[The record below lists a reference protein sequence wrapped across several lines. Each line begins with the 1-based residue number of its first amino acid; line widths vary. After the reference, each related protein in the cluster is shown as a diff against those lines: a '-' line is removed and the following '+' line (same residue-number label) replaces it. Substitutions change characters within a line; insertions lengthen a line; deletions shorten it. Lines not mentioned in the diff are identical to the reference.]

1 MSKVNQVSKENRG
14 HHDHFKVSEINS
26 GVFNADG
33 KLNVVAGDVNTCPK
47 CLKVYPFG
55 KQHWCEDGNLTANSN
70 ITMIQDWSPDGH
82 STEAYWRKRIA
93 EEQKIDKIR
102 ELAQSLADTDYR
114 GNPPPEHY
122 IAKKI
127 FDILDGN

>member
-33 KLNVVAGDVNTCPK
+33 KLNVVAGDVNTCHK
-47 CLKVYPFG
+47 CLKIYPFG

-127 FDILDGN
+127 FDILDGK

>member
-70 ITMIQDWSPDGH
+70 ITMVQDWSPEGH

-102 ELAQSLADTDYR
+102 ELAKSLANTDYR

-127 FDILDGN
+127 FDILDGK

>member
-1 MSKVNQVSKENRG
+1 MSKVNQVSKENKD
-14 HHDHFKVSEINS
+14 HHDHFKVSGINS

-55 KQHWCEDGNLTANSN
+55 KQHWCEDGNLTANIN
-70 ITMIQDWSPDGH
+70 ITMVQDWSPQGH

-93 EEQKIDKIR
+93 EEQKIEKIR
-102 ELAQSLADTDYR
+102 ELAKSLANTDYR

-127 FDILDGN
+127 FDILDGE

>member
-14 HHDHFKVSEINS
+14 HHDHFKVSDTNS
-26 GVFNADG
+26 GVYNADG
-33 KLNVVAGDVNTCPK
+33 KLNVVAVDVNTCHK

-70 ITMIQDWSPDGH
+70 ITMVQDWSPNGH

>member
-93 EEQKIDKIR
+93 EEQKIEKIR
-102 ELAQSLADTDYR
+102 ELAKSLANTDYR

-127 FDILDGN
+127 LDILDGN

>member
-47 CLKVYPFG
+47 CLEVYPFG

-93 EEQKIDKIR
+93 EEQKIEKIR
-102 ELAQSLADTDYR
+102 ELAKSLANTDYR

>member
-70 ITMIQDWSPDGH
+70 TTMIQDWSPDGH

>member
-1 MSKVNQVSKENRG
+1 MSKVNQVSKENKG

-127 FDILDGN
+127 FDILDGK

>member
-1 MSKVNQVSKENRG
+1 MSKVNQVAKENKG
-14 HHDHFKVSEINS
+14 NHDHFKVSDTNS

-33 KLNVVAGDVNTCPK
+33 KLNVVAGDVNVCPK
-47 CLKVYPFG
+47 CLEVYSYG
-55 KQHWCEDGNLTANSN
+55 KNHWCKDGTVTAPNN
-70 ITMIQDWSPDGH
+70 ITMVQDWSPQGF

-102 ELAQSLADTDYR
+102 ELAQSLAKTDYR